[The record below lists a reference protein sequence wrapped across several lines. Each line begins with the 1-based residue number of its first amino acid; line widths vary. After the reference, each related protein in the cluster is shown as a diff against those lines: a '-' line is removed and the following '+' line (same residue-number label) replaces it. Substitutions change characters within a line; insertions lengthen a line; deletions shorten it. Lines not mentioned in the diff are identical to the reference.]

1 VSTPTSVEESDSPA
15 VEEAAPAEP
24 TTSGPSFRLSFSP
37 ITKPSLG
44 RFSDEKRHP
53 TVAEVADEV
62 VEDEAAEDEAA
73 EDEVVEPEVVE
84 PEDEVVADEAVA
96 DEAVEP
102 EPVVEEPEPE
112 PEPVD
117 EEPEPEPEPVDEEPE
132 PEPEPEPQPEPE
144 PEPEPEPGPAEH
156 SAAFAPGSA
165 RSAARLSKA
174 PKALASDVALSVRNL
189 TKRFGR
195 TIAVDSADLEIKTGA
210 FYGFVGPNGAG
221 KTTTLRMLSSLVEP
235 DAGRALV
242 DGIDVRARP
251 QEALRRLGMLPDS
264 RGLYPRLT
272 AREHLAYFGGLQG
285 LARGE
290 LEQRTQELAELLDL
304 RELLDRRVAGFSQGE
319 RTKVA
324 IARALVHWPHNVVL
338 DEATNGLDVMSTRAM
353 RAVIRKLA
361 EAGKCVLFSS
371 HVMQEVSAL
380 CDQIVVFAR
389 GKVVSEGTPDELRAR
404 TGEDN
409 LENAFVKI
417 IGSDV
422 GLE

>member
-1 VSTPTSVEESDSPA
+1 MIVIEGLAKRYGAVQAVQSVSFH
-15 VEEAAPAEP
+15 AAD
-24 TTSGPSFRLSFSP
+24 G
-37 ITKPSLG
+37 K
-44 RFSDEKRHP
+44 
-53 TVAEVADEV
+53 V
-62 VEDEAAEDEAA
+62 
-73 EDEVVEPEVVE
+73 
-84 PEDEVVADEAVA
+84 
-96 DEAVEP
+96 
-102 EPVVEEPEPE
+102 
-112 PEPVD
+112 
-117 EEPEPEPEPVDEEPE
+117 
-132 PEPEPEPQPEPE
+132 
-144 PEPEPEPGPAEH
+144 
-156 SAAFAPGSA
+156 
-165 RSAARLSKA
+165 
-174 PKALASDVALSVRNL
+174 
-189 TKRFGR
+189 
-195 TIAVDSADLEIKTGA
+195 TGLL
-210 FYGFVGPNGAG
+210 GPNGAG

-242 DGIDVRARP
+242 DGIDVRTRP

-285 LARGE
+285 LARREIG
-290 LEQRTQELAELLDL
+290 QRTDELAELLEM

-353 RAVIRKLA
+353 RGVIRKLA

-389 GKVVSEGTPDELRAR
+389 GKVVSEGTPDELRSR